1 MKQKLRLA
9 LVVLG
14 LASQL
19 VAQNAPQSKEG
30 VAGPAKKRVYVDGT
44 AIPANRLLAKDG
56 VDYID
61 LATFADAV
69 GAKVQSS
76 DGAMMVTTQASKCD
90 TEKPAVEGQMFS
102 QQFRSEVANVP
113 DEIESLRAALMKK
126 EIVPLGPR
134 FDDIDKELTH
144 AKTLVQTDADQA
156 VYYALAYANNTLA
169 IAYYKQVRGVPVQE
183 LQQGQLD
190 SMMCSM
196 ESKFALMKGVL
207 LAGGSCP
214 VFKRIEGQLPPKPQE
229 KPESPQE

>member
-9 LVVLG
+9 LVVVG
-14 LASQL
+14 FASQL

-30 VAGPAKKRVYVDGT
+30 GTALAKKRIYIDGT

-61 LATFADAV
+61 LAAFADAV
-69 GAKVQSS
+69 GARMQSS
-76 DGAMMVTTQASKCD
+76 DGAVIVTTQASKCD
-90 TEKPAVEGQMFS
+90 TEKPAVEGQIFS
-102 QQFRSEVANVP
+102 QQFRSAVANVP
-113 DEIESLRAALMKK
+113 DEIESLRAAMMKK
-126 EIVPLGPR
+126 ESAPLGPR
-134 FDDIDKELTH
+134 FDGIDKELTRS
-144 AKTLVQTDADQA
+144 TELVQTDADQA

-169 IAYYKQVRGVPVQE
+169 IAYYKQVRQVPAQD
-183 LQQGQLD
+183 LQKEQLD

-207 LAGGSCP
+207 LPGGSCS

-229 KPESPQE
+229 KPEAPQE